1 MAVLGKRR
9 VGIDHRVEER
19 RIEVLGPCRIILDKA
34 GVENGDLGLQVGDLP
49 LDLGALL
56 LGHALAVP
64 LGDALPHVGT
74 LGLDVLL
81 IVGHLLGWRGEREPR
96 QRDAILDLLDL
107 GVGLKPGLD
116 HQLDAVTVRHHVGGG
131 VADVGIGGKKG
142 VGRLGI
148 HRLHLREGVDDVV
161 DGIHRTNR
169 EADLDGDLRLAQLV
183 RPLLVLLVGKNDLA
197 ADSVGSDNSVV
208 HGILPFTYIRALTLD
223 TIIALII
230 ALAKSW
236 RVAQLFAHVSHS
248 LATFLDEQGQLTF
261 LLISAIL

>member
-1 MAVLGKRR
+1 M
-9 VGIDHRVEER
+9 
-19 RIEVLGPCRIILDKA
+19 LGPGRIVLDKA
-34 GVENGDLGLQVGDLP
+34 GVEHGDLGLQVGDLP

-64 LGDALPHVGT
+64 LGDALPHVGA

-81 IVGHLLGWRGEREPR
+81 VVGPLPRRRGEREPR
-96 QRDAILDLLDL
+96 QRDAILDLLDIRM
-107 GVGLKPGLD
+107 GLKPGLD
-116 HQLDAVTVRHHVGGG
+116 HRLDAVTVRHHVGGG
-131 VADVGIGGKKG
+131 IANVGVGGKKG

-148 HRLHLREGVDDVV
+148 HRLHLRKGVDDVV
-161 DGIHRTNR
+161 DGTHRIQR
-169 EADLDGDLRLAQLV
+169 GGDLEGDLRLAQLV
-183 RPLLVLLVGKNDLA
+183 RPLLVLLVGENDPA

-236 RVAQLFAHVSHS
+236 RVAQPFAHVSHS
-248 LATFLDEQGQLTF
+248 LATLLDEQDQLTF
-261 LLISAIL
+261 LLIAAIL